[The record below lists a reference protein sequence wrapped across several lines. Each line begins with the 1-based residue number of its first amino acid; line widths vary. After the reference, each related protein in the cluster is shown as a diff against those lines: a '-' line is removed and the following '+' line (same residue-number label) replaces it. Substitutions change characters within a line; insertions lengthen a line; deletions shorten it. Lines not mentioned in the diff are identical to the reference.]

1 MPMHAMSIEQAP
13 MDDFTPLIG
22 NRKDYGSDEA
32 SSLRATEGGQQ
43 QQQLYKGKGIFRYA
57 ALLLSSFVSALCLV
71 VYVSSRH
78 KTTAVPPPFVEAA
91 WSSKADPFS
100 YVNPVD
106 IGFLPVNRPSSSRPG
121 EILSN
126 LVTKD
131 SVSGAPLTPLP
142 TNAWYQNLILGSS
155 NTDPENKVFQVPYI
169 VDTAGVIPGVRT
181 HPCHLEAN
189 DRTVLVN

>member
-1 MPMHAMSIEQAP
+1 MPLHAMSVEQAQV
-13 MDDFTPLIG
+13 DDFTPLIG
-22 NRKDYGSDEA
+22 HRKDYGSDEA
-32 SSLRATEGGQQ
+32 SNLRATEEGQ
-43 QQQLYKGKGIFRYA
+43 QQQLYKGKGLFRYG
-57 ALLLSSFVSALCLV
+57 ALLLSSCVSILCLV
-71 VYVSSRH
+71 VYVSSRS
-78 KTTAVPPPFVEAA
+78 KATAVPPPFVEAA

-106 IGFLPVNRPSSSRPG
+106 IGFQPVNRPFSSRPG

-126 LVTKD
+126 LVTMD

-169 VDTAGVIPGVRT
+169 VDTAGIIPGVRT
-181 HPCHLEAN
+181 HPCYLEAN
-189 DRTVLVN
+189 DRTVLVH